1 MKAIERGRNDWV
13 IVLIVLVIGFL
24 CVLAAGQLALRFAPD
39 WRLNT
44 NMDSHLDPNSDFLT
58 QRPAGFIQSIDPAI
72 LTQPSWLNVFLTP
85 GASFVT
91 GTPFPVS
98 TSTPFAS
105 ADTTIIASVTNTVIV
120 PTSPT
125 NTLVYVP
132 PTRTPVSN
140 PVNTPTNT
148 PSSQTTSTN
157 TSTATA
163 TPIPTTTGTSTATP
177 TVTATATVTPTFTF
191 VPIPT
196 DPIPVDIGTTPDGDP
211 FELGAGNVL
220 TLALVD
226 PLIAD
231 GNTGDYDLVY
241 YEFPAASGILMD
253 WVIVEISD
261 GNNWYTVFNWS
272 DDNPD
277 TNSNVNFNI
286 LSLPAVPPNPGV
298 PPVEEIDQRDV
309 LAADLYTSSS
319 GFSTG
324 IAIDVDSIVPAG
336 TYPYIR
342 FTAPSGDVDGQMEID
357 AIEVLP

>member
-1 MKAIERGRNDWV
+1 MI
-13 IVLIVLVIGFL
+13 
-24 CVLAAGQLALRFAPD
+24 
-39 WRLNT
+39 
-44 NMDSHLDPNSDFLT
+44 S
-58 QRPAGFIQSIDPAI
+58 
-72 LTQPSWLNVFLTP
+72 
-85 GASFVT
+85 
-91 GTPFPVS
+91 
-98 TSTPFAS
+98 
-105 ADTTIIASVTNTVIV
+105 SVTNMAPAVK
-120 PTSPT
+120 SPT
-125 NTLVYVP
+125 NTFVYIA

-140 PVNTPTNT
+140 PVNTSTST
-148 PSSQTTSTN
+148 PSSQITSTS
-157 TSTATA
+157 TSTATQAATAITTETSTITPTATA
-163 TPIPTTTGTSTATP
+163 TPTY
-177 TVTATATVTPTFTF
+177 TF

-196 DPIPVDIGTTPDGDP
+196 DQIPVDIGTTPDGDP

-220 TLALVD
+220 TLALVE

-324 IAIDVDSIVPAG
+324 IAIDVDSLVPVG
-336 TYPYIR
+336 TYSYIR
-342 FTAPSGDVDGQMEID
+342 FTAPLDDVDGQMEID
-357 AIEVLP
+357 AIEILP